1 MSLKYY
7 SNFVILSL
15 PFIHGKIKSNNFL
28 FLSFSLRNLLI
39 SGFNLRAKILRYILL
54 VSSFI
59 QDFTRVYFL
68 KYFAPFS
75 QPISG
80 ETNSTNT
87 FSAPK
92 SLLYVFDSS
101 SHWLG

>member
-1 MSLKYY
+1 MSLKCY
-7 SNFVILSL
+7 SNVIPSL
-15 PFIHGKIKSNNFL
+15 PLIHGKIKSNNFL
-28 FLSFSLRNLLI
+28 FLSFSFRNLLI

-80 ETNSTNT
+80 KTNSTNS

-92 SLLYVFDSS
+92 NLLYVFDSS

>member
-15 PFIHGKIKSNNFL
+15 PFIQIKSNNFL

-39 SGFNLRAKILRYILL
+39 SGFNLRAKILRYILR

-59 QDFTRVYFL
+59 QELTLY
-68 KYFAPFS
+68 
-75 QPISG
+75 
-80 ETNSTNT
+80 
-87 FSAPK
+87 K
-92 SLLYVFDSS
+92 SLFFKIF
-101 SHWLG
+101 GAIFPTNQR

>member
-39 SGFNLRAKILRYILL
+39 SGLNLRAKILRYILR

-59 QDFTRVYFL
+59 QELTLY
-68 KYFAPFS
+68 
-75 QPISG
+75 
-80 ETNSTNT
+80 
-87 FSAPK
+87 K
-92 SLLYVFDSS
+92 SLFFKIF
-101 SHWLG
+101 GAIFPTNQR